1 MVAAAGT
8 GTVMLVAL
16 HAVGVPVVP
25 LNVTVL
31 VPCVTPKLVPLSVTG
46 VPAAPLVGFMLL
58 RFGVTLKFTPLL
70 ATPPTVTT
78 TLPAE
83 APAGTDAVMLVA
95 LQAVG
100 TAAFPLKVTTLF
112 P

>member
-95 LQAVG
+95 LQVVG